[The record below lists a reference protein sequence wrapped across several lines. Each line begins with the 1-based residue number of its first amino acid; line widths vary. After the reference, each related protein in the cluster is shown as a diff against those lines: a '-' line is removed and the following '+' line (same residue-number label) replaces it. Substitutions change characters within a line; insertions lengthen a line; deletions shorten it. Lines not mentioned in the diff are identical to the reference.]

1 MHGSCDEAGQWKGLS
16 AGLSDTYRCL
26 SLDMFGSGQSEPWS
40 MERNW
45 TPEDGER
52 AINAILDYLG

>member
-1 MHGSCDEAGQWKGLS
+1 
-16 AGLSDTYRCL
+16 
-26 SLDMFGSGQSEPWS
+26 MFGSGQSEPWS